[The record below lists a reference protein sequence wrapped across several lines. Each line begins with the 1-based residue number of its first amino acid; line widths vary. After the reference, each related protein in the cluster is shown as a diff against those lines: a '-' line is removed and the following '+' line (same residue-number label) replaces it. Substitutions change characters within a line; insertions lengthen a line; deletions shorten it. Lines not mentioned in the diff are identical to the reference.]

1 MSAQNKIAQPEVD
14 RDGLVEARLVL
25 EDGSVF
31 QGFSFGAERS
41 VAGEAVFQTGMVGY
55 PEAMT
60 DPSYEGQILTLTYP
74 LVGNYG
80 APGKDADYTGLP
92 LKMESNR
99 IHIAALVCQE
109 YSFVYSHWQA
119 VQSLRDW
126 LVAENVPA
134 IFGIDTR
141 ELTKK
146 IRESGCMLAKII
158 VGDSSNDSIQFY
170 NPNSV
175 NLVAQV
181 SQKVV
186 TTYNPPQGT
195 PTRASILCV
204 DVGMK
209 YNQIRCFIERG
220 AKVTVV
226 PWDHDFASMMA
237 TDQFDGLFLSN
248 GPGDPIM
255 CDATIENVKNVIA
268 QNNASDAAPK
278 PIFGICL
285 GHQILSLAAGA
296 QTSKMLF
303 GNRGHNI
310 PCVDQR
316 TKRCYITTQN
326 HGYHVE
332 EATLPENW
340 LPLFNNANDGTN
352 EGIYHSSQPYFS
364 VQFHPE
370 SHAGPRDTVYL
381 FDTFLAMCIEKMSS
395 LPTITDTKKPS
406 RVYPKK
412 VVILGSGGLSI
423 GQAGEFD
430 YSGSQ
435 CIKALK
441 EEGVETVLINSNI
454 ATNQTSKGLA
464 DKVYFLPVTP
474 EYVLK
479 VIREERPDGILVTF
493 GGQTALNCAILIQ
506 DELKTLGVPVLG
518 TPIATIEDTEDRDR
532 FNMILDSIGEH
543 TAKSVACDNTPD
555 AVLGANEIG
564 YPVIVRAAFALGGLG
579 SGFANNDTELKTLVD
594 QALQTSPQ
602 VLVERS
608 MKGWKEVEYEV
619 VRDAYDN
626 CITVCNMENFDP
638 LGIHTGDSIVV
649 APSQTLSDAEYN
661 MLRDTAVKVIRRL
674 GVVGECNIQYALHP
688 ESMDY
693 CIIEVNA
700 RLSRSSALASKATG
714 YPLAYVA
721 AKLALNIPLPG
732 IVNQVTKKTC
742 AMFEPSLD
750 YCVVKIPRW
759 DLRKFDRVST
769 KVGSAMKSVGEVM
782 SIARTFE
789 EAMQKAVRCVDDSIA
804 GFQSP
809 ESMQDSSDETVA
821 DLLTNATDKRVFYVA
836 LALERGWSID
846 RIWQLTRIDK
856 WFLSKLANIVTYR
869 HKLESIG
876 QAFNL
881 TRANVLRAKQLGFSD
896 RQIADYCANTEMSVR
911 KIRSSMNI
919 MPWIKQI
926 DTVAAEFPCVTNY
939 LYSTYNASF
948 HDIEF
953 NDHGVIMLGSGVY
966 RIGSSVEFDWCAVS
980 GIKALRET
988 AGLKTIMLNYNPETV
1003 STDFDE
1009 VDRLYFGN
1017 ISVETVVD
1025 IYTLEA
1031 SAGVFIS
1038 MGGQAPNNIAM
1049 QLHRSG
1055 VKIFGTSPTNIDNA
1069 ENRYK
1074 FSRLLDSMGVD
1085 QPLWKELTSFDE
1097 AAKFCGE
1104 VSFPV
1109 LVRPSYVLS
1118 GAAMNVVHTY
1128 DDLQEYLGQAAEVSR
1143 DHPVVVSKFI
1153 ENAKEIEMD
1162 AVAKDGQLI
1171 MHVISEHVENAGV
1184 HSGDATLIQPPQDLD
1199 ETTINRIIAATASI
1213 AQGLHV
1219 TGPMNIQF
1227 IAKDQTIKV
1236 IECNVRASRSFPFVS
1251 KTLGVNL
1258 IEMATLAMIG
1268 HDVTPYPN
1276 ANLPPLDHCCVKVP
1290 QFSFNRL
1297 SGADP
1302 ILGVEMASTGEIG
1315 CFGRDKHEAYL
1326 KGLMA
1331 VGFKIPKVKNCLLS
1345 IGSYQEKNEFL
1356 PCVRELVDLGW
1367 AIYASPGTADFFSEH
1382 GVPTKVLDHISGEFE
1397 HEEKSEFSISHYLR
1411 ESMIGLYI
1419 CLPSRNKY
1427 RRPASYISRG
1437 YTTRRMAVDY
1447 QVPLITNIKCAKLFV
1462 DAIYKYPNIVD
1473 MPLGTYDSKS
1483 SLDLVSLPGFVDV
1496 AVRPTVASKESMAT
1510 VTKDCLA
1517 AGITIPCIAVTGSV
1531 QSVIS
1536 APAFTDFALAAIN
1549 MNEVSSG
1556 SQANALF
1563 IAEEN
1568 VNVPELFTKLTDV
1581 VSDVTVISD
1590 ATGNTLASLL
1600 FMSQMQAR
1608 AVHFTQVS
1616 QSDDLNLIAA
1626 AKEAMCPV
1634 TCDINPLLLAL
1645 TRADFESK
1653 TDLIQYL
1660 RTSKAVVGEWEDIEA
1675 IQSNLHLIDCFS
1687 VGQCSALAIEA
1698 VSSVLSAV
1706 KKGLLSIEDVK
1717 AKFCDTPRRVLRLQP
1732 PSGGLA
1738 LDIAVD
1744 YEIPTPASGILSDRK
1759 MWGRVRAVR
1768 MNGIALCEHNEVLCN
1783 PTGVF
1788 RASKSTAAT
1797 VPYFG
1802 SSTPKPSMDTFP
1814 AAFTSDVLQQA
1825 CVSSPQVGGHALVNS
1840 TPSMTATPA
1849 ITAFSYTAPAL
1860 KHCLSIRQFDRK
1872 YLHNLFQV
1880 ASDMRVMVERTGN
1893 INLLNGKILACVFY
1907 EPSTRTSSSFQ
1918 TAMLRLGG
1926 QVVNVDASSSSVS
1939 KGESLED
1946 TIRCMEC
1953 YADAIVLRHPTKGAA
1968 DTAASVASVPVINAG
1983 DGVGEHPTQA
1993 LLDLFTIREELGTVN
2008 GLTIAVIGD
2017 LKHGRTTHSLVKL
2030 LCQYQVEFVFVAE
2043 EILGMPDYVLDV
2055 VKAAGRKFTVTS
2067 DIRAIAKADVWY
2079 QTRIQKERFDTQE
2092 AYEACK
2098 GKFTITAQTLRIAKE
2113 RMCILHPLPRVD
2125 EISPEVDYDPRA
2137 AYFRQMK
2144 YGLYVRMALLAVTM
2158 GQM

>member
-1 MSAQNKIAQPEVD
+1 MPGEHIQNQNDTQEVH
-14 RDGLVEARLVL
+14 REGLVEAQLVL
-25 EDGSVF
+25 EDGTVF
-31 QGFSFGAERS
+31 QGFSFGSERS
-41 VAGEAVFQTGMVGY
+41 TAGEAVFQTGMVGY

-80 APGKDADYTGLP
+80 APGKDADETGLP
-92 LKMESNR
+92 MKLESER

-119 VQSLRDW
+119 TQSLRDW
-126 LVAENVPA
+126 LVAEDVPA

-141 ELTKK
+141 EVTKK
-146 IRESGCMLAKII
+146 IRETGCMLAKIL
-158 VGDSSNDSIQFY
+158 VGKDIQQNTIEFY
-170 NPNSV
+170 NPNDE
-175 NLVAQV
+175 NLVAKV
-181 SQKVV
+181 SQREVK
-186 TTYNPPQGT
+186 TYNPPQGT
-195 PTRASILCV
+195 ATRASILCV

-209 YNQIRCFIERG
+209 YNQIRCFVERG

-226 PWDHDFASMMA
+226 PWDHAFAQMMA
-237 TDQFDGLFLSN
+237 TDDYDGLFISN
-248 GPGDPIM
+248 GPGDPTM
-255 CDATIENVKNVIA
+255 CDATIENVKQVIE
-268 QNNASDAAPK
+268 QNKKLSAPK

-296 QTSKMLF
+296 ETSKMLF

-310 PCVDQR
+310 PCLDLR
-316 TKRCYITTQN
+316 SNRCYITTQN
-326 HGYHVE
+326 HGFHVE
-332 EATLPENW
+332 ESTLPQDW
-340 LPLFNNANDGTN
+340 LPLFRNANDQTN
-352 EGIYHSSQPYFS
+352 EGVPIHGTCPMF
-364 VQFHPE
+364 VETKH
-370 SHAGPRDTVYL
+370 
-381 FDTFLAMCIEKMSS
+381 TFLCNIYPS
-395 LPTITDTKKPS
+395 LHLRFVSVT
-406 RVYPKK
+406 
-412 VVILGSGGLSI
+412 GLSI

-441 EEGVETVLINSNI
+441 EEGIETVLINSNI

-479 VIREERPDGILVTF
+479 VIREEKPDGVLVTF
-493 GGQTALNCAILIQ
+493 GGQTALNCAIAIQQDLI
-506 DELKTLGVPVLG
+506 DMGVAVLG
-518 TPIATIEDTEDRDR
+518 TPIPTIEDTEDRER
-532 FNMILDSIGEH
+532 FNEILDSINEK
-543 TAKSVACDNTPD
+543 TAVSMAADNTKD
-555 AVLGANEIG
+555 AIRGANEIG

-579 SGFANNDTELKTLVD
+579 SGFANNDKEMRALVD
-594 QALQTSPQ
+594 QALNTSPQ

-619 VRDAYDN
+619 VRDCYDN

-674 GVVGECNIQYALHP
+674 GVVGECNIQYALNP
-688 ESMDY
+688 NNMEY

-721 AKLALNIPLPG
+721 AKLALNIPLPE
-732 IVNQVTKKTC
+732 ILNQVTKKTC
-742 AMFEPSLD
+742 ACFEPSLD

-789 EAMQKAVRCVDDSIA
+789 EAMQKAVRCVDDSIP
-804 GFQSP
+804 GFQAP
-809 ESMQDSSDETVA
+809 TAMLESSDEVVA
-821 DLLTNATDKRVFYVA
+821 DLLENATDKRLFYVA
-836 LALERGWSID
+836 VALERGWTVD
-846 RIWQLTRIDK
+846 RVWELTKIDK
-856 WFLSKLANIVTYR
+856 WFLSKLSNIVVYR
-869 HKLESIG
+869 KHLERIGDAPKL
-876 QAFNL
+876 
-881 TRANVLRAKQLGFSD
+881 THANVLRAKQLGFSD
-896 RQIADYCANTEMSVR
+896 RQIAEYCSSTEMNVR
-911 KIRSSMNI
+911 KIRSSMKI

-939 LYSTYNASF
+939 LYSTYNASY
-948 HDIEF
+948 HDITF

-980 GIKALRET
+980 AIKALRAE
-988 AGLKTIMLNYNPETV
+988 GLKTIMLNYNPETV

-1025 IYTLEA
+1025 IYEMES

-1049 QLHRSG
+1049 TLHRNG
-1055 VKIFGTSPTNIDNA
+1055 VKIFGTSPTQIDQA

-1085 QPLWKELTSFDE
+1085 QPRWRELTSLDE
-1097 AAKFCGE
+1097 AASFCNE

-1118 GAAMNVVHTY
+1118 GAAMNVVHTH

-1143 DHPVVVSKFI
+1143 EHPVVISKFI

-1162 AVAKDGQLI
+1162 AVAKDGELI

-1199 ETTINRIIAATASI
+1199 EKTMSRIVAATAAI
-1213 AQGLHV
+1213 AQGLRV

-1268 HDVTPYPN
+1268 KDVVPYPN
-1276 ANLPPLDHCCVKVP
+1276 AGRPKLDYCCIKVP

-1302 ILGVEMASTGEIG
+1302 IMGVEMASTGEIG
-1315 CFGRDKHEAYL
+1315 CFGRNKHEAYL
-1326 KGLMA
+1326 KGLTA
-1331 VGFKIPKVKNCLLS
+1331 VGFKIPKVKNVLLS
-1345 IGSYQEKNEFL
+1345 IGSFQEKNEFL
-1356 PCVRELVDLGW
+1356 PCVRELVETGW
-1367 AIYASPGTADFFSEH
+1367 TIYASPGTGDFLTEH
-1382 GVPTKVLDHISGEFE
+1382 GITVKVLDHIFGEFE
-1397 HEEKSEFSISHYLR
+1397 HQEKEEFSISHYLR
-1411 ESMIGLYI
+1411 ESKIGLYV

-1437 YTTRRMAVDY
+1437 YTTRRMAVDF

-1462 DAIYKYPNIVD
+1462 DAIYKYPNIAD
-1473 MPLGTYDSKS
+1473 LPLGAHDVIS
-1483 SLDLVSLPGFVDV
+1483 SLDVKSLPGLVDV
-1496 AVRPTVASKESMAT
+1496 AVQPETLNKEALTSL
-1510 VTKDCLA
+1510 TKKCLA
-1517 AGITIPCIAVTGSV
+1517 AGITLPCFAASGNTSSVVT
-1531 QSVIS
+1531 
-1536 APAFTDFALAAIN
+1536 APAFTDFALATTNIEDLGAD
-1549 MNEVSSG
+1549 MG
-1556 SQANALF
+1556 ANALF
-1563 IAEEN
+1563 IQQEN
-1568 VNVPELFTKLTDV
+1568 VNVPELFTGLADV
-1581 VSDVTVISD
+1581 PADVALISN
-1590 ATGNTLASLL
+1590 ASGNTLASLL
-1600 FMSQMQAR
+1600 FISQMQGR
-1608 AVHFTQVS
+1608 AVHFSQVS
-1616 QSDDLNLIAA
+1616 RADDLNLIAA
-1626 AKEAMCPV
+1626 AKDNMCPV
-1634 TCDINPLLLAL
+1634 TCDVNPLLLSLSAQ
-1645 TRADFESK
+1645 DFEATTGSTPTLLNYLASK
-1653 TDLIQYL
+1653 
-1660 RTSKAVVGEWEDIEA
+1660 KACAGTWADVDTIK
-1675 IQSNLHLIDCFS
+1675 SNLHLVDAFS
-1687 VGQCSALAIEA
+1687 AGQCTDHLSEVVVAALT
-1698 VSSVLSAV
+1698 AV
-1706 KKGLLSIEDVK
+1706 KNGLLTIEEFQVK
-1717 AKFCDTPRRVLRLQP
+1717 YSEMPRRILRLAP
-1732 PSGGLA
+1732 ATPAISA
-1738 LDIAVD
+1738 EIAVD
-1744 YEIPTPASGILSDRK
+1744 SENSVATSGIFSDRK
-1759 MWGRVRAVR
+1759 TFGRVRAVKL
-1768 MNGIALCEHNEVLCN
+1768 NNSIIAERNEVVGQ
-1783 PTGVF
+1783 PTGIYRV
-1788 RASKSTAAT
+1788 AMATGAAGVALNVSAAT
-1797 VPYFG
+1797 PGPAPTPKLVTESFPSAFMAEAESPSVGGRSLSQYTPNMTPKTIAA
-1802 SSTPKPSMDTFP
+1802 SSTP
-1814 AAFTSDVLQQA
+1814 A
-1825 CVSSPQVGGHALVNS
+1825 
-1840 TPSMTATPA
+1840 MTALA
-1849 ITAFSYTAPAL
+1849 HSTASL
-1860 KHCLSIRQFDRK
+1860 KHCLSINQFDRK

-1880 ASDMRVMVERTGN
+1880 ASDMRVMVERTGK
-1893 INLLNGKILACVFY
+1893 IDLLSGKVLACVFY
-1907 EPSTRTSSSFQ
+1907 EASTRTSTSFQ

-1926 QVVNVDASSSSVS
+1926 QVVNVDSTSSSVT

-1946 TIRCMEC
+1946 TIRCLEC
-1953 YADAIVLRHPTKGAA
+1953 YADAIVLRHPTKGTA
-1968 DTAASVASVPVINAG
+1968 DVAASVASVPVINAG
-1983 DGVGEHPTQA
+1983 DGIGEHPTQA
-1993 LLDLFTIREELGTVN
+1993 LLDLYTIREELGTIN

-2030 LCQYQVEFVFVAE
+2030 LCHYQVNFIFVAE
-2043 EILGMPDYVLDV
+2043 ESLAMPEYVLDAV
-2055 VKAAGRKFTVTS
+2055 RAAGKKYTVTN
-2067 DIRAIAKADVWY
+2067 DLQQIHQADVWY
-2079 QTRIQKERFDTQE
+2079 QTRIQKERFNSVSD
-2092 AYEACK
+2092 YEACK
-2098 GKFTITAQTLRIAKE
+2098 GRFTISAQTLRIAKE
-2113 RMCILHPLPRVD
+2113 KMCILHPLPRVD
-2125 EISPEVDYDPRA
+2125 EITPEVDYDPRA

-2158 GQM
+2158 AQM